1 MRRRTILILVVIAV
15 AVCLVVAWVD
25 LVIRTR
31 AAREAFCGSSDL
43 HAAIVRFMEQN
54 AGKFPTKDELAK
66 SPFVAVHED
75 GCWVVRPPQ
84 VSPADLKVYESRI
97 CDLAPFE
104 VQWGTPMESL
114 HLGAD
119 GRVVNANGNEVYLI
133 KHPGWDD
140 RSRHLTKSLYE
151 VWLRSKPP
159 AQPVQDHGHGN

>member
-1 MRRRTILILVVIAV
+1 MRRRTILVLVVIAV
-15 AVCLVVAWVD
+15 VACLVAAAWVD
-25 LVIRTR
+25 LAIRTR

-54 AGKFPTKDELAK
+54 AGKFPTKDELAE

-75 GCWVVRPPQ
+75 GCWVVRRPQ
-84 VSPADLKVYESRI
+84 VARPGLMVYEWRI

-104 VQWGTPMESL
+104 VQWGAPMESL

-133 KHPGWDD
+133 KHPGWGD
-140 RSRHLTKSLYE
+140 RGRRLTKSLYE
-151 VWLRSKPP
+151 VWLRCKPP
-159 AQPVQDHGHGN
+159 AQPGE